1 MKKYFKYAALACAAL
16 GLGGTIASCQ
26 DDFDDKTVDV
36 TAPVATKEANMT
48 IFDLK
53 KMCWNDATNYIY
65 GMEDKEDA
73 ELVPIGTREDGSH
86 YIIAGRVVSSDEEG
100 NIFKSLV
107 IQDETAAIALSVNSY
122 NLYLNYRIGQ
132 EIVLDVTGMYVGK
145 YNGLLQIGYPE
156 WYTNGNVWE
165 ASFMAPEFFVRHREL
180 NGWPDAAKVDTLV
193 VNSISDI
200 PSSAEG
206 LMRWQSQLV
215 RINNVEFVNGGKETF
230 STYQSSGVNQALTDA
245 EGTSINVRTSGYS
258 TFWSAT
264 LPAGRGDVVGILS
277 YYGTSGWQFM
287 LNDLEGCMN
296 FGNPTLTP
304 GAEDNP
310 YTVDQA
316 VAVQIAGQ
324 SRSGWVTGYIVGAPA
339 AEKETIT
346 GNGDVVW
353 SKDVDVDNTLVIGQT
368 ADTKDIAHALVIAL
382 PAGSKLRQLGNLMD
396 NPDNYGK
403 QIWIRGS
410 FAQVM
415 GTYGVTDNSGAAGTW
430 RIEGVE
436 AGGGSIANGDGTQ
449 ASPYSAAQVQAGTGT
464 GTIAWVKGYIIGSS
478 NGKTAAEMTVGADNA
493 SASNIFIAATP
504 DETNYANCVPVQLP
518 TGTIRSALNL
528 QANPGNVGKV
538 VSVYGSCEKYFGQNG
553 VKAIT
558 EYELEGGDTPTP
570 PTPSEG
576 SGTEADPYTVG
587 TVIGFNPQSTT
598 ESDHKGVWVKGY
610 IVGWADL
617 SSEFVVNANTAKF
630 TAPATI
636 KTNLLMA
643 ATADCKDYTKCIAV
657 QLPTGSVREALNL
670 QDNAANLGKELLI
683 QGDVM
688 KYCGV
693 AGIKNA
699 SSFKLDGGTPDPGP
713 GPEPT
718 VVTSLDENFDASTS
732 IPAGWTIDKV
742 AGNKDW
748 YVREFSGNNYATV
761 SGYQGTPPF
770 DAWLISPG
778 IDMSKATS
786 KKLTFDTQ
794 VNGYGSTTSALEVY
808 VLTGPSASSGKTQLH
823 PALAQAPASGY
834 SSWVASGELDLSAY
848 TGVIYIGFRY
858 AATQD
863 ANYATWCVDNVKLNA
878 GGSTP
883 DPDPTPD
890 PTPSGD
896 YKGDFNSFNGGE
908 AKASPYGTY
917 TNATGWTAEN
927 AIILGGTDGAD
938 ANPLFTFIGAT
949 GTLAP
954 TLNGRTDK
962 VGRLISPVLTG
973 GCGTLTFSYGFAF
986 AEKACSF
993 RVDIKDASGAVVKT
1007 DTVTLETIAQKQAYS
1022 YSLDVNVSGNFSIE
1036 ITNLC
1041 ATNTSTGNKDRV
1053 SIWNLTWTSK

>member
-310 YTVDQA
+310 YTVDEA

-415 GTYGVTDNSGAAGTW
+415 GTYGVTDNSGATGTW

-449 ASPYSAAQVQAGTGT
+449 ASPYS
-464 GTIAWVKGYIIGSS
+464 
-478 NGKTAAEMTVGADNA
+478 
-493 SASNIFIAATP
+493 
-504 DETNYANCVPVQLP
+504 
-518 TGTIRSALNL
+518 
-528 QANPGNVGKV
+528 
-538 VSVYGSCEKYFGQNG
+538 
-553 VKAIT
+553 
-558 EYELEGGDTPTP
+558 
-570 PTPSEG
+570 PSQ
-576 SGTEADPYTVG
+576 
-587 TVIGFNPQSTT
+587 VIGFNPSSSST
-598 ESDHKGVWVKGY
+598 SDKPGVWIKGY
-610 IVGWADL
+610 IVGWANMAT
-617 SSEFVVNANTAKF
+617 EYVVNANTATF
-630 TAPATI
+630 SVPATL
-636 KTNLLMA
+636 KTNILIA
-643 ATADCKDYTKCIAV
+643 GTADCTDYTQCVAV
-657 QLPTGSVREALNL
+657 QLPSGNVRNGLNL
-670 QDNAANLGKELLI
+670 QDNPGNLGKI
-683 QGDVM
+683 VSIKGDIM
-688 KYCGV
+688 KYSGV
-693 AGIKNA
+693 PGLKN
-699 SSFKLDGGTPDPGP
+699 SSEFELEGGVTPPGP

-732 IPAGWTIDKV
+732 IPAGWTIEKV

-778 IDMSKATS
+778 IDMSKATN

-863 ANYATWCVDNVKLNA
+863 ANYATWCVDNVKFNA

-883 DPDPTPD
+883 DPD

>member
-287 LNDLEGCMN
+287 LNNLEGCMN

-449 ASPYSAAQVQAGTGT
+449 ASPYSASQ
-464 GTIAWVKGYIIGSS
+464 
-478 NGKTAAEMTVGADNA
+478 
-493 SASNIFIAATP
+493 
-504 DETNYANCVPVQLP
+504 
-518 TGTIRSALNL
+518 
-528 QANPGNVGKV
+528 
-538 VSVYGSCEKYFGQNG
+538 
-553 VKAIT
+553 
-558 EYELEGGDTPTP
+558 
-570 PTPSEG
+570 
-576 SGTEADPYTVG
+576 
-587 TVIGFNPQSTT
+587 VIGFNPSSSIT
-598 ESDHKGVWVKGY
+598 SDKPGVWIKGY
-610 IVGWADL
+610 IVGWANMAT
-617 SSEFVVNANTAKF
+617 EYVVNANTATF
-630 TAPATI
+630 SVPATL
-636 KTNLLMA
+636 KTNILIA
-643 ATADCKDYTKCIAV
+643 GTADCTDYTQCVAV
-657 QLPTGSVREALNL
+657 QLPSGNVRNGLNL
-670 QDNAANLGKELLI
+670 QDNPGNLGKI
-683 QGDVM
+683 VSIKGDIM
-688 KYCGV
+688 KYSGV
-693 AGIKNA
+693 PGLKN
-699 SSFKLDGGTPDPGP
+699 SSEFELEGGVTPPGP

-732 IPAGWTIDKV
+732 IPAGWTIEKV

-778 IDMSKATS
+778 IDMSKATN